1 MTPGKSF
8 ENDFFKSAQKSM
20 FIYRLPDPSSSFN
33 NACRGCEKQMT
44 RFSPRNVCDFL
55 ASTPKATYLFELK
68 SHKGKSIQFSAIVTK
83 ENDKRLEKLVDI
95 DDKYPWVRSYII
107 FNWRD
112 INNETYAVRASEV
125 RFSIKHSARKSIP
138 YQFMYNGIKI
148 PDRLKKVHYDYDMS
162 GF

>member
-68 SHKGKSIQFSAIVTK
+68 SHKGKSIPFSAIVTK
-83 ENDKRLEKLVDI
+83 PTDKRLEKMVEI
-95 DDKYPWVRSYII
+95 DKKYPWVKSYFI

-112 INNETYAVRASEV
+112 IGNATYAPRARTVLYYINTSD
-125 RFSIKHSARKSIP
+125 RKSIP
-138 YQFMYNGIKI
+138 FGLMANRFRI
-148 PDRLKKVHYDYDMS
+148 PDRLIRVHYDYDMS

>member
-33 NACRGCEKQMT
+33 NACRGCDKQMT

-68 SHKGKSIQFSAIVTK
+68 SHKGKSIPFSAIVTK
-83 ENDKRLEKLVDI
+83 PTDKRLEKMVEI
-95 DDKYPWVRSYII
+95 DKKYPWVKSYIV

-112 INNETYAVRASEV
+112 YENKTLAIRASDV
-125 RFSIKHSARKSIP
+125 LHYIKTVDRKSIP
-138 YQFMYNGIKI
+138 YDFMARGIRI
-148 PDRLKKVHYDYDMS
+148 PDRLIRVHYAYDMS